1 MNNLVNK
8 TKLIGGVLIIVCCLL
23 PFLSVKFFGT
33 MTMNGFSLFKGNFGA
48 VLSILLILAGAAVLI
63 YVDLVKDITLAPK
76 FTLSFVAKLA
86 ALAGG
91 VIMLITIL
99 SSSYT
104 NIGIGLIFELIIAIA
119 LLFEEKIVAMIKKS

>member
-8 TKLIGGVLIIVCCLL
+8 TKLIGGVLIIICCLL
-23 PFLSVKFFGT
+23 PFFSVSFFGRIT
-33 MTMNGFSLFKGNFGA
+33 MSGFSLFKGNFGA

-63 YVDLVKDITLAPK
+63 YVDMVKDITFAPK
-76 FTLSFVAKLA
+76 ITLSLAAKLA

-91 VIMLITIL
+91 VIMLITVL

-104 NIGIGLIFELIIAIA
+104 NIGVGLIF
-119 LLFEEKIVAMIKKS
+119 